1 MTVPPSPPAPKKKDH
16 RVQIVVA
23 VIGACA
29 AILAALIPVV
39 VSRFDDPEPPTPSPT
54 AVAAV
59 STATP
64 SGEDP
69 PPSEDPPPVDETPSG
84 DDTPS
89 GDNTPPGPDPALA
102 VPQDYRGSWSGQ
114 VDWRPPLQGS
124 YSTTLTI
131 SAGSVG
137 AMVGQFS
144 VEGDTCRGALWL
156 ESGGGPIVL
165 RLKTTYDGGGCSSL
179 ADVKLTLDD
188 DGDLRYELI
197 AAQFPQGFVNQP
209 APPAVGTLTQD

>member
-1 MTVPPSPPAPKKKDH
+1 MTVPPAPSVPPPPKKDH

-29 AILAALIPVV
+29 AILAAIIPVV
-39 VSRFDDPEPPTPSPT
+39 VSRFDDPEPTPSPT
-54 AVAAV
+54 DSAVV
-59 STATP
+59 TSVTP
-64 SGEDP
+64 SD
-69 PPSEDPPPVDETPSG
+69 EDPPPVDDTPSV
-84 DDTPS
+84 DDTPAV
-89 GDNTPPGPDPALA
+89 DDPPETTPPGPDPALA
-102 VPQDYRGSWSGQ
+102 VPEDYRGSWSGQ

-131 SAGSVG
+131 SAGSLG
-137 AMVGQFS
+137 GMVGQFS
-144 VEGDTCRGALWL
+144 AQGDTCRGALWL
-156 ESGGGPIVL
+156 EAGGGPIVL

-209 APPAVGTLTQD
+209 APPATGTLTRD

>member
-1 MTVPPSPPAPKKKDH
+1 MTVPPAPSVSPPPKKDH

-23 VIGACA
+23 IIGACA
-29 AILAALIPVV
+29 AILAALIPVAI
-39 VSRFDDPEPPTPSPT
+39 SRFDDPEPTPSPT
-54 AVAAV
+54 
-59 STATP
+59 TATP
-64 SGEDP
+64 TRDVTPIG
-69 PPSEDPPPVDETPSG
+69 DETPAG

-89 GDNTPPGPDPALA
+89 ADDPPETTAPGPDPALA
-102 VPQDYRGSWSGQ
+102 VPEDYRGSWSGQ

-144 VEGDTCRGALWL
+144 AQGDTCRGVLGL
-156 ESGGGPIVL
+156 EAGGGPIVL
-165 RLKTTYDGGGCSSL
+165 RLRTTYDGGGCSSL

-209 APPAVGTLTQD
+209 APPATGTLTRD